1 MQIGEYAFVICMSI
15 ELSLKILAD
24 GLLFTPKAIIRDFGG
39 ILDVFIY
46 AVSINCFKTART
58 HFLKA
63 QFISRQF
70 AMLLRY
76 VFPLSDEELQFA

>member
-1 MQIGEYAFVICMSI
+1 MQIGEYTFVICMSI

-46 AVSINCFKTART
+46 AVSITFHRYEYLYSKKFKA
-58 HFLKA
+58 
-63 QFISRQF
+63 II
-70 AMLLRY
+70 
-76 VFPLSDEELQFA
+76 

>member
-1 MQIGEYAFVICMSI
+1 MICMSI

-46 AVSINCFKTART
+46 AVSLNISNCFKN
-58 HFLKA
+58 
-63 QFISRQF
+63 INNI
-70 AMLLRY
+70 
-76 VFPLSDEELQFA
+76 

>member
-1 MQIGEYAFVICMSI
+1 MQIGEYTFVICMSI

-46 AVSINCFKTART
+46 AVSYHISPLCESSVLENFQCNN
-58 HFLKA
+58 LKA
-63 QFISRQF
+63 
-70 AMLLRY
+70 
-76 VFPLSDEELQFA
+76 